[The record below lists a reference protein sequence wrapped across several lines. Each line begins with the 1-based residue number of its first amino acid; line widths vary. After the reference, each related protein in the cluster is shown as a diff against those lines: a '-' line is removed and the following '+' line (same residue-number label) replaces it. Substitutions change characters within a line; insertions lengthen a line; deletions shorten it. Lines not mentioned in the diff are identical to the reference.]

1 MSSKHAGIT
10 GVFLPASI
18 LIYFTTSSARYKPS
32 DYTILIEEYKISGS
46 HKKRITLDDS
56 TSQNGQHSTTEH
68 SFKPKI
74 ILTSF
79 INLMDSLQTKFSC
92 CGIDSAQDWIKE
104 FDNFIAPTCCKEP
117 LTSTNKQWAAKFGVD
132 SNYEFRYC
140 TENNSYHLGCMV
152 ALKEDEHS
160 KFAWLSDLIVFM
172 IVITLANTV
181 LSLLLF
187 GLIKTEDSAFEGNE
201 CELAIIGASSKLASQ
216 LPIITSIK
224 HRPSV
229 VQTIGPGTENIAARA
244 HAVRFNL
251 SNSPR
256 TSISGPSKFS
266 AGARRGSSFI

>member
-1 MSSKHAGIT
+1 M
-10 GVFLPASI
+10 
-18 LIYFTTSSARYKPS
+18 
-32 DYTILIEEYKISGS
+32 IEEYKISGS
-46 HKKRITLDDS
+46 HRKTNPDGS
-56 TSQNGQHSTTEH
+56 TNQNTQYSNADP
-68 SFKPKI
+68 SLRPKI

-79 INLMDSLQTKFSC
+79 RNLMDSLQTKFSC
-92 CGIDSAQDWIKE
+92 CGIDSVQDWSRKMN
-104 FDNFIAPTCCKEP
+104 NFIAPTCCKEP
-117 LTSTNKQWAAKFGVD
+117 ISSVNLEWASIFKVNSD
-132 SNYEFRYC
+132 HEFKHCR
-140 TENNSYHLGCMV
+140 ENDSYHLGCMV

-181 LSLLLF
+181 VSLLLF
-187 GLIKTEDSAFEGNE
+187 GLIKTEDNVYEGNE
-201 CELAIIGASSKLASQ
+201 CELSIVGASAQPGTQ
-216 LPIITSIK
+216 LPTITSIK

-229 VQTIGPGTENIAARA
+229 VQTIGNSTENIAARA